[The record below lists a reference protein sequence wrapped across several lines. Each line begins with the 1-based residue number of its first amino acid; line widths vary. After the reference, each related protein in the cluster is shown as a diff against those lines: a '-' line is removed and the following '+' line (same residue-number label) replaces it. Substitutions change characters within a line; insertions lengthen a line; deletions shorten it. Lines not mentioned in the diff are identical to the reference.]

1 MATYALWR
9 QRWQYD
15 YVAVSVSSRRMG
27 EILRKFIYT
36 FFRELTYRSD
46 PSTDF
51 HAYGSN
57 DEDSRKGMPFGGFV
71 DITPHFGGEIQ

>member
-1 MATYALWR
+1 MATYALCR

-15 YVAVSVSSRRMG
+15 YVVSLSLLG
-27 EILRKFIYT
+27 EWVKYYENLFIP

-57 DEDSRKGMPFGGFV
+57 DADSRKGMPFGGFV
-71 DITPHFGGEIQ
+71 DITPHFWG

>member
-1 MATYALWR
+1 
-9 QRWQYD
+9 
-15 YVAVSVSSRRMG
+15 MG

-57 DEDSRKGMPFGGFV
+57 DADSRNGMPFGGFV
-71 DITPHFGGEIQ
+71 DITPHFGGEIQWRRWLERSTALSIALLQ